1 MAASDL
7 GRLAEALYDT
17 AFIQELL
24 VLVTFAL
31 SYTLWRRVR
40 RSSWPA
46 TRSKADA
53 EPAKAS
59 RPNLHRAKPKVRDFT
74 DAEKEQAKA
83 SEAEMKE
90 LLVQN
95 EFTRALNLYRR
106 TDRWNLEAF
115 FTEELFGCF
124 VQSGIRVNKVD
135 VVERM
140 LRSLKR
146 ARKEAPSKE
155 FWQQTLKLMSSRKHF
170 SLCLLAYSI
179 FEHDMPVD
187 KVIFSCLINAALELN
202 AESRLEAL
210 LEKYSQASLSP
221 KDHILHFRCYVQ
233 LNSADAAE
241 QLFHR
246 LGDEVSNLMLN
257 MLLLT
262 CVNQKQPERAYQL
275 LQDAKVRETSAK
287 DKLVDIVSYNT
298 VMKGFGAAQMRSRCL
313 DAVRDLIEHGLQPD
327 DITLGALMEA
337 CVAESDHAL
346 AQQIGD
352 VLISS
357 GREVKPPMCN
367 LFIRG
372 LVKAGGIWKALAL
385 YEAMKKQ
392 QVRFPDIVLFSVLIK
407 ALVGQNALAKAL
419 ELVEDMKAHG
429 HAMDDIILTHLLEGC
444 RHESRYE
451 LGKELFQKSIDA
463 GVVPSDFT
471 LVTLLKLYGRC
482 GAHAEAFHLLQSWER
497 RFRQKPSVIHYTCL
511 MSGCFRFKK
520 YDQAWAAFELM
531 LHHGVQPDD
540 TTFTTMMGILQSQEW
555 DRVLVLARLA
565 SRTRSEGSG
574 RGKLLANC
582 VQMASA
588 SESGA
593 SPEQLRE
600 LKALKAKCR

>member
-106 TDRWNLEAF
+106 TERWNLEAF

-419 ELVEDMKAHG
+419 ELVEELQKAWRDKQRRKKQNRGKKRKKEVVRRTSALRHRSG
-429 HAMDDIILTHLLEGC
+429 LRFPTESQVMLGEFEG
-444 RHESRYE
+444 RERG
-451 LGKELFQKSIDA
+451 LGMLQTSSWGASIQA
-463 GVVPSDFT
+463 VGCASTPS
-471 LVTLLKLYGRC
+471 
-482 GAHAEAFHLLQSWER
+482 
-497 RFRQKPSVIHYTCL
+497 
-511 MSGCFRFKK
+511 
-520 YDQAWAAFELM
+520 
-531 LHHGVQPDD
+531 
-540 TTFTTMMGILQSQEW
+540 
-555 DRVLVLARLA
+555 VLVLARLA